1 MASNGVRLDLT
12 TDTSDIKKGFKDV
25 ESALEDVSDSLDDVA
40 KDAEGA
46 GDKMERSFS
55 DLARDTKQEARDMAK
70 GVGSSYDKMERDS
83 DEATDKMAQSGQSK
97 AREVAASFDGS
108 ADSLVSGFQG
118 AAAEMFE
125 GFGPAGAAAGL
136 AAAAGLGLITAEF
149 QKAQEEAAETAA
161 ATDEMVASM
170 LEAGSTYVTEQAKL
184 NALEAFLGD
193 AEARKKAEHFADKIG
208 VDLVEFGSAM
218 WGLAGDRERVEAKIN
233 EHYQEQADI
242 IKESGIRGQALA
254 DATSLNRDEHK
265 EVLTLLTK
273 QDTVLADAQEL
284 ANRILG
290 KRKEITGQIREEV
303 DVTATLSEDYRKMAL
318 IDSTPKFD
326 MTKAFEDVAEL
337 QRRLNRLSVPK
348 LNANVTV
355 RTVQ

>member
-1 MASNGVRLDLT
+1 MAGVKLDLV

-25 ESALEDVSDSLDDVA
+25 EGALEDVSDSLDDVA
-40 KDAEGA
+40 NDAEGA
-46 GDKMERSFS
+46 SDKMERSFS
-55 DLARDTKQEARDMAK
+55 DVAKETKKEARDMAK
-70 GVGSSYDKMERDS
+70 GVGTSYDKMARDS
-83 DEATDKMAQSGQSK
+83 GEATGQMKEDAFSNAK
-97 AREVAASFDGS
+97 EVGASFDGS
-108 ADSLVSGFQG
+108 AESIVDGFQG
-118 AAAEMFE
+118 AAAEMFS

-136 AAAAGLGLITAEF
+136 AAAAGIGLIGSEF
-149 QKAQEEAAETAA
+149 QKAQEEAAATAA

-193 AEARKKAEHFADKIG
+193 AEARKKAEEFADKIG

-233 EHYQEQADI
+233 EHYQEQANI

-326 MTKAFEDVAEL
+326 MSAAFKQVDDLQTKLD
-337 QRRLNRLSVPK
+337 RLKVPN
-348 LNANVTV
+348 LTANVTV